1 LENSINKRKEIIMGS
16 KVTLIIIGLLVLAMG
31 VLGAI
36 PAVAMISIEP
46 LWIAFAS
53 IAIGVIS
60 ILVGIVAKK

>member
-1 LENSINKRKEIIMGS
+1 MGS